1 MTEVD
6 DSYADLITRIDRSA
20 TMSVRANRF
29 VNVFIAAA
37 FQLATETTDEG
48 NARLLAQVDDA
59 RKQYGALIAGVHQ
72 NLPEWEQRLGPVDKA
87 VQLGFAGCEPAIA
100 VAKKAVTA
108 EENMDAAARLKAEC
122 GPPLEKAI
130 TDFAVFNNDLLKFAA
145 ESADALKAGTRRAIR
160 VQVSIAA
167 LSILFTLGLAF
178 WISRAGLTTPI
189 GALRRV
195 MDRLAA
201 NDLAAEVPGQA
212 RKDEIGAMARSVQ
225 VFKSNAL
232 EVEHLRAEQEAQ
244 KARAA
249 EEQRQALHGM
259 ADAFEARVM
268 DVVRAVSETAA
279 ELQRTAQSMSATAG
293 ESTLQASTVAVAAE
307 QASAN
312 VQTVAAASEELSSSI
327 NEIARQ
333 VAESSRISNV
343 ATDGAARSGDLVQG
357 LASAAERIGE
367 AAQLINDIA
376 AQTNL
381 LALNATIEAARAG
394 EAGKGFAVVAGEVK
408 SLAGQTARATD
419 AISQQIAAVQEETRR
434 TVTAI
439 GEIAGIINQMQGIAT
454 TISSA
459 VEEQGAATQEIARNV
474 QEAARGTQEVSAT
487 ITSVSEAA
495 GMTGAAAEQVLAS
508 ASQLATDSQRLRT
521 QVQDFLA
528 TVRAG

>member
-1 MTEVD
+1 
-6 DSYADLITRIDRSA
+6 
-20 TMSVRANRF
+20 MSVRANRF

-48 NARLLAQVDDA
+48 NARLLAQVADA
-59 RKQYGALIAGVHQ
+59 RKQYDTLIADVRR
-72 NLPEWEQRLGPVDKA
+72 NLPEWEQRLDPVDKA
-87 VQLGFAGCEPAIA
+87 VERGFAGCEPAIA
-100 VAKKAVTA
+100 AAKKAVTA
-108 EENMDAAARLKAEC
+108 EENMKAAAELKAEC
-122 GPPLEKAI
+122 GPPLEKALA
-130 TDFAVFNNDLLKFAA
+130 DFAAFNNNLLKFAA
-145 ESADALKAGTRRAIR
+145 ETADALKADTQRAIR
-160 VQVSIAA
+160 IQVTIAA
-167 LSILFTLGLAF
+167 ASILFALGLAF
-178 WISRAGLTTPI
+178 WISRAGLTAPI
-189 GALRRV
+189 AALRRA
-195 MDRLAA
+195 MDRLVA

-225 VFKSNAL
+225 VFKSKAL

-249 EEQRQALHGM
+249 EEQRQALHRM
-259 ADAFEARVM
+259 ADAFEAKVM
-268 DVVRAVSETAA
+268 DVVRAVSETSV

-293 ESTLQASTVAVAAE
+293 ESTLQATTVAAAAE

-434 TVTAI
+434 TITAI
-439 GEIAGIINQMQGIAT
+439 GEIAAIINQMQGIAT

-487 ITSVSEAA
+487 ITGVSEAA